1 MLEWIKLAGAK
12 KHRPQYLLTRCAST
26 MIQLMILRAKLV
38 HSHMTPIHPGV
49 EIMIPVHLL
58 QAPPAAIVKEAAH

>member
-1 MLEWIKLAGAK
+1 
-12 KHRPQYLLTRCAST
+12 

-38 HSHMTPIHPGV
+38 QSHMTPIHPGV

-58 QAPPAAIVKEAAH
+58 QAPPAAIVTEVAH